1 MSEAN
6 GTQASLPVIR
16 VLRCKKTNRY
26 FAWDGWSDDAD
37 SAKNFE
43 HAIDAVQDCV
53 SNHLEEIDLVLH
65 VSGSST
71 DLFCTALR

>member
-1 MSEAN
+1 MSEPN
-6 GTQASLPVIR
+6 GTRAGLPVIR
-16 VLRCKKTNRY
+16 VLRSKKTNRY

-53 SNHLEEIDLVLH
+53 SNNLEEIDLVLH

-71 DLFCTALR
+71 DLFCVALR

>member
-1 MSEAN
+1 MSEPN

-16 VLRCKKTNRY
+16 VLRSQKTHRY
-26 FAWDGWSDDAD
+26 FACNGWSDDAD

-53 SNHLEEIDLVLH
+53 SNNLEEIDLVLR
-65 VSGSST
+65 VSGSSA
-71 DLFCTALR
+71 DLFCVALR